1 MSEVTDRIE
10 RKIVLKAPLARVWRA
25 ISNAGEF
32 GDWFG
37 VALKGQHFVA
47 GQRARGSITYPGYE
61 HIIFDVDVV
70 EVVPEQLLSFRW
82 HPYPADPNYDYSQEA
97 TTLVEFKLS
106 EIDGGTLV
114 KVVESGF
121 DQVPVARRL
130 EAFRMNSGGWDG
142 QMKNIEQYVSAKVSA

>member
-1 MSEVTDRIE
+1 MLTW
-10 RKIVLKAPLARVWRA
+10 L
-25 ISNAGEF
+25 
-32 GDWFG
+32 
-37 VALKGQHFVA
+37 
-47 GQRARGSITYPGYE
+47 
-61 HIIFDVDVV
+61 
-70 EVVPEQLLSFRW
+70 

>member
-25 ISNAGEF
+25 ISDAGEF

-142 QMKNIEQYVSAKVSA
+142 QMKNIERYVST

>member
-25 ISNAGEF
+25 ISDAGEF

>member
-25 ISNAGEF
+25 ISDAGEF

-70 EVVPEQLLSFRW
+70 AS
-82 HPYPADPNYDYSQEA
+82 
-97 TTLVEFKLS
+97 
-106 EIDGGTLV
+106 
-114 KVVESGF
+114 
-121 DQVPVARRL
+121 
-130 EAFRMNSGGWDG
+130 
-142 QMKNIEQYVSAKVSA
+142 VSC

>member
-25 ISNAGEF
+25 ISNAEEF
-32 GDWFG
+32 GAWFG

-47 GQRARGSITYPGYE
+47 GQRVRGPITYPGYE
-61 HIIFDVDVV
+61 HIIFDVDVIEMV
-70 EVVPEQLLSFRW
+70 TEKLLSFRW
-82 HPYPADPNYDYSQEA
+82 HPYPADLNYDYSQEP

-114 KVVESGF
+114 K
-121 DQVPVARRL
+121 
-130 EAFRMNSGGWDG
+130 
-142 QMKNIEQYVSAKVSA
+142 